1 MMLGTERRRWRVA
14 VRVAVSGLLP
24 PLVVTLGALL
34 PVEIPTTTAALLY
47 VLAVVI
53 AAATGGLVAGLVASA
68 ASFLALNFFFTPPLH
83 TFAVEETAD
92 LVALAVFLT
101 VSATVGT
108 MLSRVLAQR
117 ARAERREREARLLH
131 ALGSRLRSGV
141 PTEEVLGSLARSLT
155 ELFELARCE
164 ITSDL
169 IDGPVV
175 AEGHDGPVDRG
186 RDEIIPIAVQDR
198 ELGRIVATPDGSHPT
213 LTAEERGVIQ
223 TLAGQVALAIES
235 TRLGSEAEQARL
247 EAETNR
253 LRAALFS
260 SVTHDL
266 RTPLASI
273 TASVSTLLEE
283 GSPLDGEERRELL
296 ETIDQEAGRL
306 NRVIGNLMDLS
317 RMRAGAV
324 TPAKTPTA
332 VDELIEG
339 VIAGSAPLL
348 KGHELRLMLREN
360 LPEIPLDIGLIDQA
374 LTNVLENAAR
384 FTPPGRQI
392 TVGAARWR
400 DGVQIRIA
408 DRGPGIPREER
419 ERVFEPFVRGEGST
433 GTGLGLAIARA
444 IVDAHGG
451 TIQVADEPG
460 GGAAIVIELPGND
473 G

>member
-1 MMLGTERRRWRVA
+1 MMLGTERRRRRGIVRTAVA
-14 VRVAVSGLLP
+14 GLAP

-53 AAATGGLVAGLVASA
+53 AAGTGGLVAGLVASV
-68 ASFLALNFFFTPPLH
+68 ASFLALNFFYTPPLH
-83 TFAVEETAD
+83 TFAVEGTAD

-117 ARAERREREARLLH
+117 TRAERREREARLLH

-141 PTEEVLGSLARSLT
+141 PTEEVLRSLTRSLT

-175 AEGHDGPVDRG
+175 AEGDDGAADRD
-186 RDEIIPIAVQDR
+186 RDEVIPIAVQDR
-198 ELGRIVATPDGSHPT
+198 ELGRIVATPNGSHPT

-235 TRLGSEAEQARL
+235 TRLGSEAERARL
-247 EAETNR
+247 DAETNR

-283 GSPLDGEERRELL
+283 ESPLAWEERRDLL

-339 VIAGSAPLL
+339 VIARSAPLL
-348 KGHELRLMLREN
+348 KEHELHLMLREH

-384 FTPPGRQI
+384 FTPHGRRI
-392 TVGAARWR
+392 TVAAARWR
-400 DGVQIRIA
+400 DGVQIRIS

-419 ERVFEPFVRGEGST
+419 ERVFEPFVRGEGSG

-444 IVDAHGG
+444 IVEAHGG
-451 TIQVADEPG
+451 TIAIADEPG
-460 GGAAIVIELPGND
+460 GGAAVVIELPG
-473 G
+473 GA